1 MYVCTS
7 VCQVILHGPRRI
19 VDSRRGWPSRRFSE
33 STAGEGTAIAWMSP
47 CWFATSGGT
56 CMHRYIYIYCLCH
69 CRHVFLLL
77 RLVDLRV
84 YWS

>member
-1 MYVCTS
+1 MYVCINLE
-7 VCQVILHGPRRI
+7 VILHGPRRI

-56 CMHRYIYIYCLCH
+56 CMHRYIYIYIVCVIVGMFSC
-69 CRHVFLLL
+69 C
-77 RLVDLRV
+77 
-84 YWS
+84 